1 MQRGGH
7 RGGDG
12 FDQLRR
18 AAEARRVCR
27 AGAAAA
33 GSYYSLSLMLLLL
46 LLLVVVVVASL
57 SLMLVVVLLLVLLF
71 LLFLLFLFVLFC
83 SSCSSCSSCGFCLS
97 HSSCCLKSLIL
108 HPHPSPIL
116 LPALSLRSSF
126 FLQDQAVAVVQQQQ
140 QQQDVEGDRAV
151 VCAHLPRIGACA
163 SASPCKSVPLSC
175 RQHCLSLPS
184 TAFPRPFTAFQRQLP
199 DGEGLRLL
207 EAAAAHEPEAAGFA
221 AASTPASATVGVQ
234 RLCLSLAFRC
244 GSAVP
249 TALRPLPFVR

>member
-97 HSSCCLKSLIL
+97 HSSCLIHL
-108 HPHPSPIL
+108 VVSNLSFSTRTPHP
-116 LPALSLRSSF
+116 F
-126 FLQDQAVAVVQQQQ
+126 FCQPS
-140 QQQDVEGDRAV
+140 
-151 VCAHLPRIGACA
+151 H
-163 SASPCKSVPLSC
+163 SVPLSFC
-175 RQHCLSLPS
+175 RTKRWQSCSSSSSSKMWKGTVQWCVPTCPESVHV
-184 TAFPRPFTAFQRQLP
+184 PRQAL
-199 DGEGLRLL
+199 
-207 EAAAAHEPEAAGFA
+207 AK
-221 AASTPASATVGVQ
+221 
-234 RLCLSLAFRC
+234 AFR
-244 GSAVP
+244 
-249 TALRPLPFVR
+249 